1 MVLALGA
8 CGSSAADKGKS
19 DAESREQS
27 TDLLS
32 QKDDKRESMTV
43 IVDGKE
49 YDLTGD
55 FFQQVVG
62 RLISSSGTR
71 RKSGISVIFSSIGE
85 KISPQKAL

>member
-49 YDLTGD
+49 YDLIGD
-55 FFQQVVG
+55 FQQVVG